1 MAPSCGYLS
10 FFSAPPSSTCRR
22 LASQSSAGGAGF
34 PAEVEATVVEGE
46 GEGEAGAGEEGAE
59 AAPSTP
65 PRQNLTGVSLQDEGV
80 KGARP

>member
-22 LASQSSAGGAGF
+22 LATQTSAGGAGF
-34 PAEVEATVVEGE
+34 PAEVEATVVE

-65 PRQNLTGVSLQDEGV
+65 PRQNLTGVSLQGEGV
-80 KGARP
+80 NGARQ